1 MKKLLCLFLA
11 LVAVFSLCACGGG
24 GGDGAE
30 GDFGGGKGDENTE
43 PKIDTTATEAEISK
57 LEAAYTGLQVHHG
70 QLHDHANTGRKS
82 DGKATLQ
89 EWTATMPEVGMEYAA
104 ILDHRQTD
112 HLYLDLWDPTLFIT
126 GSEAMTHVGGRP
138 EYCNKYHYN
147 MILPGVEEFEAHLNQ
162 FLMHYRF
169 IDGLFDYYNM
179 PEDVFLE
186 VIESVL
192 DKGGYFVIAHPFQT
206 DPEQTGW
213 DDPQTNA
220 LDYYYRDFIGYE
232 VIYAYNP
239 NLETQGKST
248 MNNYKLWTDLLA
260 ADKRVYCSA
269 SSDRHSL
276 PCNAGLSTIYSSE
289 MMDDSYIEQLR
300 QGNYTAGP
308 VGVKMTIGD
317 TRMGGTG
324 TFDDQRIVFSVGDFH
339 KDYQDTNRT
348 YRVDLISDT
357 GVVFSQTVDPT
368 TTTYFAF
375 DADASA
381 KFYRVEIHD
390 EQQAVDYTL
399 LALSNP
405 IWNSAKY
412 AD

>member
-11 LVAVFSLCACGGG
+11 LVAVFSLCACGGSG
-24 GGDGAE
+24 ETENGENE
-30 GDFGGGKGDENTE
+30 GDNT

-57 LEAAYTGLQVHHG
+57 LEAAYTGLQVYHG

-89 EWTATMPEVGMEYAA
+89 EWLACMPDVGMEYAA

-112 HLYLDLWDPTLFIT
+112 HLYLDLWDPTIFIT
-126 GSEAMTHVGGRP
+126 GSEAMTHVANRP

-147 MILPGVEEFEAHLNQ
+147 MIFPSVTEFEEHLNQ
-162 FLMHYRF
+162 FVMTYRF

-179 PEDVFLE
+179 DEATFLQ
-186 VIESVL
+186 VIESTL
-192 DKGGYFVIAHPFQT
+192 DKGGFFVIAHPFQT
-206 DPEQTGW
+206 DPEQVGW
-213 DDPQTNA
+213 DDPQVNA
-220 LDYYYRDFIGYE
+220 LDYYHQDFIAYE

-239 NLETQGKST
+239 DLEKQGKST
-248 MNNYKLWTDLLA
+248 MNNYRLWTELLA
-260 ADKRVYCSA
+260 QDKRVYCSA

-276 PCNAGLSTIYSSE
+276 PCNAGLSTVYSAE
-289 MMDDSYIEQLR
+289 KMDDSYIEQLR
-300 QGNYTAGP
+300 QGNFTAGP
-308 VGVKMTIGD
+308 VGVRMTIGD

-324 TFDDQRIVFSVGDFH
+324 TFEGQRIVFSVGDFH
-339 KDYQDTNRT
+339 KDYQDPNRT

-368 TTTYFAF
+368 QTTYFAF

-381 KFYRVEIHD
+381 KFYRVEVHD
-390 EQQAVDYTL
+390 EQQAPEYTL
-399 LALSNP
+399 LALGNP

>member
-1 MKKLLCLFLA
+1 MKRLLCLFLA
-11 LVAVFSLCACGGG
+11 LVAVFSLCACGGSG
-24 GGDGAE
+24 E
-30 GDFGGGKGDENTE
+30 TETGKTDEKEE
-43 PKIDTTATEAEISK
+43 PKIDATAAEAEISK
-57 LEAAYTGLQVHHG
+57 LEAAYTGLTVHHG

-89 EWTATMPEVGMEYAA
+89 EWTAVMPEVGMEYAA

-112 HLYLDLWDPTLFIT
+112 HLYLDTWDPNIFIT
-126 GSEAMTHVGGRP
+126 GSEAMTHVYGRP
-138 EYCNKYHYN
+138 DYCNKYHYN

-162 FLMHYRF
+162 FPMTYRF
-169 IDGLFDYYNM
+169 INGLFDYYDM
-179 PEDVFLE
+179 SQETFLE
-186 VIESVL
+186 VINSVL

-206 DPEQTGW
+206 DPEQIGI
-213 DDPQTNA
+213 DDPAVNA
-220 LDYYYRDFIGYE
+220 LDYYHRDFIGYE

-239 NLETQGKST
+239 DLEKQGKST
-248 MNNYKLWTDLLA
+248 MNNYWLWTSLLA

-276 PCNAGLSTIYSSE
+276 PSNAGLSTIYSTE
-289 MMDDSYIEQLR
+289 MVDDSYIEQLR
-300 QGNYTAGP
+300 LGNYTAGP
-308 VGVKMTIGD
+308 VGVRMILGD

-324 TFDDQRIVFSVGDFH
+324 TFEGQRIVFSVGDFH
-339 KDYQDTNRT
+339 KDFQDATHT

-368 TTTYFAF
+368 QTTYFAF

-390 EQQAVDYTL
+390 EQQAPNYTL
-399 LALSNP
+399 LALGNP

-412 AD
+412 GE